1 MKRIKAVHL
10 SLQYQKKLRM
20 AKKEI
25 SYSDAINELEN
36 ILKEFENGEPDIDN
50 LSEKVKRVS
59 VLINLCKKKLKQTED
74 EVQKILDDIETD

>member
-1 MKRIKAVHL
+1 
-10 SLQYQKKLRM
+10 M

-25 SYSDAINELEN
+25 SYLEAITELEN

-59 VLINLCKKKLKQTED
+59 VLINLCKKKLKHTED
-74 EVQKILDDIETD
+74 EVQKILDNIETA

>member
-1 MKRIKAVHL
+1 
-10 SLQYQKKLRM
+10 M

-25 SYSDAINELEN
+25 SYLESINELES

-59 VLINLCKKKLKQTED
+59 HLINVCKKKLKQTEN
-74 EVQKILDDIETD
+74 EVQKILDNIETE

>member
-1 MKRIKAVHL
+1 
-10 SLQYQKKLRM
+10 M

-25 SYSDAINELEN
+25 SYSEAVTELEN

-59 VLINLCKKKLKQTED
+59 VLINLCKKKLKHTED
-74 EVQKILDDIETD
+74 EVQKILDNIETD

>member
-1 MKRIKAVHL
+1 
-10 SLQYQKKLRM
+10 M

-25 SYSDAINELEN
+25 SYSEAITELEN

-59 VLINLCKKKLKQTED
+59 VLINLCKKKLKHTEN
-74 EVQKILDDIETD
+74 EVQKILDNIETE

>member
-1 MKRIKAVHL
+1 
-10 SLQYQKKLRM
+10 M

-25 SYSDAINELEN
+25 SYSDAINELED

>member
-1 MKRIKAVHL
+1 
-10 SLQYQKKLRM
+10 M

-25 SYSDAINELEN
+25 SYSDAINELED

-74 EVQKILDDIETD
+74 DVQKILDNIETE

>member
-1 MKRIKAVHL
+1 
-10 SLQYQKKLRM
+10 M
-20 AKKEI
+20 AKKEL

-59 VLINLCKKKLKQTED
+59 ILINFCKKKLKQTEN
-74 EVQKILDDIETD
+74 EVQKILNNIETE

>member
-1 MKRIKAVHL
+1 
-10 SLQYQKKLRM
+10 M